1 MHLFIRLKVK
11 FIRLEVREKDWTLY
25 QQNDYL
31 QCTEGLK

>member
-1 MHLFIRLKVK
+1 MHLFIRLKK
-11 FIRLEVREKDWTLY
+11 LEVREKDWTLY